1 MFEPRTRFLM
11 IDYLITH
18 YVIIL
23 EAMVANFGICAT
35 NFKDGTCF
43 EGHPNKRN

>member
-11 IDYLITH
+11 INYLITN

-23 EAMVANFGICAT
+23 EAMVANFGASAT
-35 NFKDGTCF
+35 NF
-43 EGHPNKRN
+43 